1 MSCLEKETSE
11 LKEAMEQQ
19 KGKNN
24 VSGRCLHW
32 GGMKGQR
39 EEAMGKVFH
48 FRAHHPGSTGPNF
61 ASSFFPIVCTRNS
74 VCEPL
79 FCLSILTVQ
88 QLSHRLSKHGATSG
102 LGTQYTTSP
111 VLACHNQGMLVAQY
125 PPTGTGVS

>member
-39 EEAMGKVFH
+39 EEAMGK
-48 FRAHHPGSTGPNF
+48 
-61 ASSFFPIVCTRNS
+61 
-74 VCEPL
+74 L
-79 FCLSILTVQ
+79 
-88 QLSHRLSKHGATSG
+88 LSKLPKDTSV
-102 LGTQYTTSP
+102 YTT
-111 VLACHNQGMLVAQY
+111 
-125 PPTGTGVS
+125 